1 MSIRHSAYTHY
12 RNDIEPLQFYKVEGI
27 LDTPQTILE
36 AIEFMIDTNVHRY
49 NRKTIACMLRP
60 TMKAES
66 AKAWLTHCLDPEK
79 DFRFTPQDVDRICE
93 ITGRADIYMNFLA
106 DRHGFERTAKKVIL
120 NAENEVIILRQALQ
134 ENGLDP
140 EECLNRYIEEH
151 KNLFAVAFK
160 KGKNGE

>member
-36 AIEFMIDTNVHRY
+36 AIEFMIDTNVHRH

-93 ITGRADIYMNFLA
+93 ITGRADIYINYLA
-106 DRHGFERTAKKVIL
+106 DRHGFERTAKKIVL
-120 NAENEVIILRQALQ
+120 DPVHAEVILRQVLKDR
-134 ENGLDP
+134 GLDP
-140 EECLNRYIEEH
+140 DEEIKECIKQH
-151 KNLFAVAFK
+151 KPLFSK
-160 KGKNGE
+160 EIYDQ